1 MMTKAK
7 PLPPL
12 QLLEQLLDYDP
23 KTGVFTWKVSSGRAK
38 AGSPAGTRNKR
49 AGKTTKDYL
58 RIKISGRNLH
68 AHRLAYFMQT
78 KIDPLD
84 HLVDHVNGDGLD
96 NVFTNLRLASKSQNA
111 ANSGARA
118 TNRSSYKGVSQNR
131 SNWQARI
138 CLDGKRKHLG
148 TYPTPELAHVAY
160 RKAAAEL
167 FGDFARVA

>member
-1 MMTKAK
+1 MKAQLLFGCPCVQQHQGRDHPHDRMMTKAK

-68 AHRLAYFMQT
+68 AHR
-78 KIDPLD
+78 
-84 HLVDHVNGDGLD
+84 
-96 NVFTNLRLASKSQNA
+96 
-111 ANSGARA
+111 
-118 TNRSSYKGVSQNR
+118 
-131 SNWQARI
+131 
-138 CLDGKRKHLG
+138 
-148 TYPTPELAHVAY
+148 
-160 RKAAAEL
+160 
-167 FGDFARVA
+167 